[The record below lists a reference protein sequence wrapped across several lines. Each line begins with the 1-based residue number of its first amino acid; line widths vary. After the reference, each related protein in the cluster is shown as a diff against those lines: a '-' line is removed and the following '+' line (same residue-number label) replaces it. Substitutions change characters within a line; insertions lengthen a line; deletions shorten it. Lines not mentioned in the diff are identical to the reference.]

1 MAEFSIDWDT
11 PWEKTSY
18 LPQFWK
24 PCAWARSKTVV
35 AGESYT
41 IAVLTSHTLRS
52 VLLFNLM
59 V

>member
-41 IAVLTSHTLRS
+41 IAVM
-52 VLLFNLM
+52 VLYIRLSI
-59 V
+59 VVQIDC